1 MVLVGINDFVLRGD
15 LRDRSVF
22 LHLSAIPDTTRRAE
36 GKFWTG
42 FRADYP
48 RILGG
53 VLDAIVGGL
62 RELPSVDLKK
72 LPRMADYAEWGEA
85 TSRGL
90 GWGAETFLSTY
101 NTNRKEATEAL
112 LEDSLVATIMLT
124 FVQKGINWSGTPH
137 ELYRTIS
144 KIGGI
149 AARSRWPKTVS
160 LFGNELRR
168 IAPQLRLHGLS
179 VTFKRTRD
187 ARIVTLRS
195 EARTTS

>member
-1 MVLVGINDFVLRGD
+1 M
-15 LRDRSVF
+15 
-22 LHLSAIPDTTRRAE
+22 
-36 GKFWTG
+36 
-42 FRADYP
+42 
-48 RILGG
+48 
-53 VLDAIVGGL
+53 LDAIVGGL

-124 FVQKGINWSGTPH
+124 FVQKGINWSGTPL

-144 KIGGI
+144 KIDGI
-149 AARSRWPKTVS
+149 AERSRWPKTVS
-160 LFGNELRR
+160 MFGNELRR

-179 VTFKRTRD
+179 VTFERTRD

-195 EARTTS
+195 EAKTTS